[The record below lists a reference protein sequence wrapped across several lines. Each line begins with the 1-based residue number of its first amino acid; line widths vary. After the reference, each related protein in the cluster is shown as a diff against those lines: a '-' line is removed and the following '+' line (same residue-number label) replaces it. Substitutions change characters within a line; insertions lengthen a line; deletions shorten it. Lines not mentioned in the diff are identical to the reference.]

1 MSVMSQLLS
10 WWVSRLAR
18 VCATMSDRWSWFTL
32 CSKCQSVYDKYSNG
46 VTVEIP
52 KDTCDED
59 PLDVFDDVNVTVNVM
74 RFVVY
79 ILWLKRQPH
88 SFDKYLSVRDRRF
101 DLWRD
106 CVYKLWLL

>member
-1 MSVMSQLLS
+1 MSQLLS

-18 VCATMSDRWSWFTL
+18 VCSTRSDRWSWFTL
-32 CSKCQSVYDKYSNG
+32 CSKCENVYAKYGNLG
-46 VTVEIP
+46 TDEIP
-52 KDTCDED
+52 TDTCDED
-59 PLDVFDDVNVTVNVM
+59 PLDVFDDANVTVNVM

-88 SFDKYLSVRDRRF
+88 SFEKYLNVRDRRF

-106 CVYKLWLL
+106 CVYKLWVL

>member
-1 MSVMSQLLS
+1 MSRLLS
-10 WWVSRLAR
+10 WCVSGLAR

-32 CSKCQSVYDKYSNG
+32 CSKCESVYARYGNLGTD
-46 VTVEIP
+46 EIP
-52 KDTCDED
+52 TGNYNED

-88 SFDKYLSVRDRRF
+88 SFDKYLNVRDRRS

-106 CVYKLWLL
+106 CVHKLWVL